1 MLQKEKELITK
12 IEADVSR
19 LTSIFPNPAITQLF
33 EIARDLQ
40 SLRQM
45 IEKKKSKRENCGD
58 NKKAFNNVK

>member
-1 MLQKEKELITK
+1 MQLTREKELLTK

-19 LTSIFPNPAITQLF
+19 LVSIFPNPAITQLF

-45 IEKKKSKRENCGD
+45 MEEKEKRERD
-58 NKKAFNNVK
+58 LWR